1 MPTRADDSKKIKPD
15 KPYDEFPLFAHPN
28 GQWAKKIK
36 GRPWYFGIWDD
47 ADAALQTYLDQIDDI
62 HAGRDPKR
70 QLQEQAEGA
79 ITVSDT
85 VNVYLGS
92 QEERCDRG
100 EITRRHFTEC
110 MGSCKRLVNHFGRR
124 VTSASLRAVDFS
136 GYRKSFPDTWGASA
150 IGLEIARVRAVFRW
164 AAEAELIA
172 GVPNFGPNFKKPGVR
187 AKRKEK
193 ADREAEHGKLDFAAE
208 EIQSLIDSS
217 DGWLRACIL
226 LGINSGFGN
235 KDCSGLCERHF
246 DADDG
251 WYDLRRSKTGIPRRS
266 WLWVDTRESIQAA
279 MSERPVASDERDNSR
294 CFLTRRGYPLVN
306 ECTTDSGTVS
316 MSDNIGT
323 AFSKLLNHLDEKRP
337 GMKRPGRS
345 FYSLRRTYETVAGN
359 TKDQV
364 AVNFAMGHSDESMAA
379 VYRQGID
386 DQRLIDVAEH
396 VRQWLWTR
404 KCDACN
410 ESQFSVDAKWQ
421 CERCEAANPAEE
433 LS

>member
-1 MPTRADDSKKIKPD
+1 MPTRANDSKKNKPD
-15 KPYDEFPLFAHPN
+15 KPYDEFPLFAHSN
-28 GQWAKKIK
+28 GQWTKKIK
-36 GRPWYFGIWDD
+36 GKLWYFGKWDD
-47 ADAALQTYLDQIDDI
+47 TDAALQTYLDQVDDI
-62 HAGRDPKR
+62 HAGRDPR
-70 QLQEQAEGA
+70 RTGVVQVSDA
-79 ITVSDT
+79 ISVVDT
-85 VNVYLGS
+85 VNLYLGS

-164 AAEAELIA
+164 AAEAELIT
-172 GVPNFGPNFKKPGVR
+172 GVPNFGPNFKKPGARV
-187 AKRKEK
+187 KRKEK
-193 ADREAEHGKLDFAAE
+193 AKQEAKHGKLDFSAE
-208 EIQSLIDSS
+208 EIRTLLGCA
-217 DGWLRACIL
+217 DGWMRACIL
-226 LGINSGFGN
+226 LGINNGFGN
-235 KDCSGLCERHF
+235 RDCSSLRERHF
-246 DADDG
+246 DRDNG

-266 WLWVDTRESIQAA
+266 WLWLDTREAIREAMVERSIAA
-279 MSERPVASDERDNSR
+279 DERDESR

-306 ECTTDSGTVS
+306 ECASEAGTVTI
-316 MSDNIGT
+316 SDNIST
-323 AFSKLLNHLDEKRP
+323 AFSKLLKRLDKKHP
-337 GMKRPGRS
+337 GMKRPGRN
-345 FYSLRRTYETVAGN
+345 FYSLRRTFETVAGN

-404 KCDACN
+404 KCEACG
-410 ESQFSVDAKWQ
+410 EKQFFVADEWTCDSCGAEQSVDAG
-421 CERCEAANPAEE
+421 
-433 LS
+433 